1 MSGWLKALLIVGV
14 VVMLLGVLAGTGG
27 CGWKAAQRSGN
38 EAATLQDLKMIAQL
52 EIQYFNTHNR
62 TFGTFDQMANEQMLL
77 DSRFS
82 GNLPIVDGYV
92 FTLRVTQKTT
102 SQPSSY
108 TLNADPQSESTGKNH
123 FYIGSLSGLIHANP
137 DKPAGATDPELGG

>member
-1 MSGWLKALLIVGV
+1 MPGWLKALLMVGV
-14 VVMLLGVLAGTGG
+14 VVVLLGVLAGMGG
-27 CGWKAAQRSGN
+27 CGWKTAQRGGN
-38 EAATLQDLKMIAQL
+38 EAATLQELKMIAAVEL
-52 EIQYFNTHNR
+52 QYFNTHNR
-62 TFGTFDQMANEQMLL
+62 TFGTFDQMANERMLL
-77 DSRFS
+77 DPRLS

-123 FYIGSLSGLIHANP
+123 FYIDSLLGLIHANP